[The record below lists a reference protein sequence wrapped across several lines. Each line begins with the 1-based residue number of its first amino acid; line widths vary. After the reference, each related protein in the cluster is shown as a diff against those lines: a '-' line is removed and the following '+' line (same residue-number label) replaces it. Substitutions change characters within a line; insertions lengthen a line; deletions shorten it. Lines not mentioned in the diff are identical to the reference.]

1 MNTQRRDGRK
11 KNSAGGGKTAPS
23 IFYRQIRP
31 QPYQPRKPRTLASP
45 DRAAPSIR
53 MKGDSKSTSIAQPF
67 HKKNKKK
74 QKVNGFRLSLH
85 KQKTHVES
93 AELKS
98 KSEA

>member
-74 QKVNGFRLSLH
+74 TKGQWLQTITAQTKDTCGISRI
-85 KQKTHVES
+85 EI
-93 AELKS
+93 
-98 KSEA
+98 

>member
-67 HKKNKKK
+67 HKKKTKKNKRSMASDYHCTNKRHMWN
-74 QKVNGFRLSLH
+74 QQN
-85 KQKTHVES
+85 
-93 AELKS
+93 
-98 KSEA
+98 